1 MTHVTPQSELP
12 WRDLGLLCLIAM
24 IADLHFAGL
33 TSMVVAY
40 QHALHFNLKL
50 AGWIATAEGA
60 GYALGMLQVAL
71 FGTLR
76 PTRARVGA
84 ALAALALAQF
94 LSALASGASLFCASR
109 AISGLAAGLV
119 LAFGTA
125 VISAARN
132 PGRAFALYFGTLFVS
147 GMIALPALSRLLI
160 SVGFSDTYLVY
171 GVLILLTTA
180 LLRWYPDQHTVTA
193 DTGQMSDQAGVGAA
207 PKRLA
212 LLIASIFINFVFNGG
227 LWVMAEEFGLQIP
240 GTNAPTLS
248 GLLGG
253 TMACGI
259 LGTGFAALLPQRRR
273 QMGSILAGNATLVVS
288 VIMMTTWHTVA
299 ALVFAMSLLNFS
311 VTFLMPAA
319 LAAASIEH
327 RQGAQWGNLACQLGY
342 SAGPATVAALDAS
355 FGARAVAAASVCGF
369 LMSAA
374 LASFAIA
381 NRRCREFHAED
392 RPTVQA

>member
-1 MTHVTPQSELP
+1 MTNVMPQNELP
-12 WRDLGLLCLIAM
+12 WRDLGLLCLIAI

-40 QHALHFNLKL
+40 QHALHFDLKL
-50 AGWIATAEGA
+50 AGWTATAEGA

-84 ALAALALAQF
+84 ALAVLALAQF
-94 LSALASGASLFCASR
+94 LSALPTGASLFCASR
-109 AISGLAAGLV
+109 AISGLAAGFV

-171 GVLILLTTA
+171 GVLILLTMV
-180 LLRWYPDQHTVTA
+180 LLPWYPDQCA
-193 DTGQMSDQAGVGAA
+193 AAGDTGQISNQAGGSAA
-207 PKRLA
+207 PRRLA
-212 LLIASIFINFVFNGG
+212 LLIASIFVNFVFNGG
-227 LWVMAEEFGLQIP
+227 LWVMAEEFGLRIP
-240 GTNAPTLS
+240 GTHTLTLS

-253 TMACGI
+253 TMAFGI
-259 LGTGFAALLPQRRR
+259 LGTGTAALLPQQRH
-273 QMGSILAGNATLVVS
+273 QLGSILAGNATLVAA
-288 VIMMTTWHTVA
+288 VIVMTIWHTVA
-299 ALVFAMSLLNFS
+299 TLVFAMSLLNFS
-311 VTFLMPAA
+311 VTFLTPAA

-327 RQGAQWGNLACQLGY
+327 KQGAQWGNLACQLGY

-374 LASFAIA
+374 LAWLAIA
-381 NRRCREFHAED
+381 DGRSREFHAED
-392 RPTVQA
+392 RPAVQA